1 MEEDLRAHLTVAA
14 PLTNLVADRIQWD
27 VRDAVSPSLAL
38 YLISDDPDRVL
49 KGPSGLVQARVQC
62 DCWGLSWVSA
72 KAVGDALKASLPAI
86 GQVVGG
92 TKFLNCAVID
102 TERGR
107 FGDSPNIL
115 HRTRH
120 DVRVSYK
127 PA

>member
-1 MEEDLRAHLTVAA
+1 MEEDLRTHLAAA
-14 PLTNLVADRIQWD
+14 PALIAMVGPRIQWS
-27 VRDAVSPSLAL
+27 VRDEVSPSLAL
-38 YLISDDPDRVL
+38 WLVDGVPTRGL
-49 KGPSGLVQARVQC
+49 KVAGGLVQARVQC
-62 DCWGLSWVSA
+62 DCWGETFLDA
-72 KAVGDALKASLPAI
+72 KAVGEALAASLPAK
-86 GQVVGG
+86 GQVVGT

-120 DVRVSYK
+120 DVRVSFR